1 MKKISTLD
9 SKDRLSPLTP
19 RHVTW
24 LNWSYVAIA
33 LGSAL
38 SQLTTTPP
46 VAAQSTSDDSV
57 PVDASLQTVDIG
69 DSEDS
74 QYPWSDTEKRDQN
87 TPKYEA
93 TEVSTDSSPDPAL
106 SLSLSPLKASASKA
120 TPEQESISDAP
131 IESFRASISP
141 PGNPPDAGK
150 QSAQPSWEGDRTPQ
164 ESDSF
169 LSPQTVH
176 QLDQLF
182 AGGTDSLVAKA
193 VGAAEGT
200 RTPEGAKTWAYYGH
214 TDPGNGVFN
223 LGTFSYQHGA
233 ASPEEADQKQLRRLN
248 DQARQIQQDAENRG
262 LTLGLEEQL
271 NAIDLANQAPKA
283 ALSYGGYLDRLQE
296 AYQMGLRGS
305 EAILWARVRSYID
318 PNTQTWNAPG
328 LGNDAAKIEADQ
340 RRRMDAIAR
349 AIIAS
354 QASTPLESYSF
365 NPAPEA
371 KPQPAPKPPALQLSD
386 PYPWFPNALGLT

>member
-1 MKKISTLD
+1 MKKISTFN

-19 RHVTW
+19 RQGTW
-24 LNWSYVAIA
+24 LNWSYAAIA

-46 VAAQSTSDDSV
+46 VAAQSTSDTPTPFDTSV
-57 PVDASLQTVDIG
+57 KAIG
-69 DSEDS
+69 DSKAFNDIG
-74 QYPWSDTEKRDQN
+74 SDPEISDQD
-87 TPKYEA
+87 TPQRQA
-93 TEVSTDSSPDPAL
+93 VEVSTDSFSTDPAL
-106 SLSLSPLKASASKA
+106 SLSLSPLKASSSKDSS
-120 TPEQESISDAP
+120 EKDSISREP
-131 IESFRASISP
+131 IESFNESISP
-141 PGNPPDAGK
+141 SKSTPDPIE
-150 QSAQPSWEGDRTPQ
+150 QPAQPSWKGDRTPQ

-169 LSPQTVH
+169 LPPQTAH
-176 QLDQLF
+176 QLNQLF

-233 ASPEEADQKQLRRLN
+233 ASPEEADQKQLLRLN
-248 DQARQIQQDAENRG
+248 DQARQIQQDAANRG
-262 LTLGLEEQL
+262 LTLGIEEQL

-354 QASTPLESYSF
+354 QASTPLDSYSF
-365 NPAPEA
+365 NPAPEP
-371 KPQPAPKPPALQLSD
+371 KPQPAPSPPALQLSN